1 MYKTEVADKIESAI
15 AYLLM
20 GTHDAAGFIS
30 EKTTIDGVS
39 KKKSGRTGTYLTVDF
54 SNLFAVDDVSPTSPY
69 VVGVAPDSDDR
80 LFSPHYED
88 LVVNPIET
96 LGDEAETAFV
106 LGDDG
111 YVLWTCFRRT
121 KAPKRAAVLGK
132 AAAWYELHF
141 RSISENGT
149 GSYKKRVIPLGADG
163 RVLPYR
169 LGEYAVSDP
178 KTASTV
184 ALSCSLIEDCRRAKA
199 FTASVRDG
207 VELRFPVGDA
217 AYKEVFALREA
228 PLAPTGRRKAILH
241 WVSKHVRHTKNT
253 STVVDRHTRGV
264 AEIVVDG
271 LTVRLTPNT

>member
-20 GTHDAAGFIS
+20 GTHGADGFTS
-30 EKTTIDGVS
+30 EKTTIDGLGE
-39 KKKSGRTGTYLTVDF
+39 KKGGRSGGYLTLDI
-54 SNLFAVDDVSPTSPY
+54 SNIFHVDDVSPASPY

-80 LFSPHYED
+80 LFSPRFDD
-88 LVVNPIET
+88 LVTHPIAT
-96 LGDEAETAFV
+96 LGDEAEAAFV

-111 YVLWTCFRRT
+111 KVLWTCFRRT

-132 AAAWYELHF
+132 VAAWYEMHF
-141 RSISENGT
+141 RSIYESGA
-149 GSYKKRVIPLGADG
+149 GSYQKRVLPLGGDG

-169 LGEYAVSDP
+169 IGEHMISDT

-184 ALSCSLIEDCRRAKA
+184 VLTCSLIEDCRRAKA

-207 VELRFPVGDA
+207 VELKFPVGDS
-217 AYKEVFALREA
+217 AYKEAFALREA
-228 PLAPTGRRKAILH
+228 PLAPSGRRKAILH
-241 WVSKHVRHTKNT
+241 WVSKHVRHAKNT

-264 AEIVVDG
+264 AEIVVGG
-271 LTVRLTPNT
+271 LTVRLTPNA

>member
-1 MYKTEVADKIESAI
+1 MYKTEVADKIESTI

-20 GTHDAAGFIS
+20 GTHDAAGFTS
-30 EKTTIDGVS
+30 EKTTIDGRA
-39 KKKSGRTGTYLTVDF
+39 KKKGGRTGTYLTVDF
-54 SNLFAVDDVSPTSPY
+54 SNLFAVDDAFPTSPY

-111 YVLWTCFRRT
+111 CVLWTCFRRT
-121 KAPKRAAVLGK
+121 KAPKRAATLGK

-149 GSYKKRVIPLGADG
+149 GSYKKRVIPLGVDG

-169 LGEYAVSDP
+169 LGEHAVSDP
-178 KTASTV
+178 KTTSTV
-184 ALSCSLIEDCRRAKA
+184 VLSCSLIEDCRRAKA
-199 FTASVRDG
+199 FTASVCDG

-228 PLAPTGRRKAILH
+228 PLTPTGRRKAILH